1 MTGVLVLITG
11 TGRSGTSTISGSL
24 HHLGLHVPG
33 PYLGANKSNPKGFY
47 ESTWAVDFHKKV
59 TKRARIND
67 FDGQPDA
74 LDRAK
79 DAITPEMR
87 AELVTWL
94 RQQADGGDQLVVKD
108 PRSVWAQRVW
118 REAASDAGLEIR
130 YLSMLRHPAE
140 VIGSRATYYASKA
153 DEARRRRYETCS
165 VARWVNSSLISERE
179 TRGSRRTFV
188 PYTDLLD
195 DWRPVIRR
203 VRDELGLTLNADL
216 EPGEHHPVDDFVD
229 PDLRRVRVTW
239 DDLSVP
245 SDLESTA
252 QGVWEELLTLCARG
266 ASDEE
271 TEGRLD
277 ALADRYRRIYDDAE
291 AIALDATATAAEEA
305 RRGARE
311 ARERKA
317 KQKRRAPRELPL
329 EERPLRDVS
338 GRDLLRAAG
347 QRLTGRLRRR

>member
-1 MTGVLVLITG
+1 
-11 TGRSGTSTISGSL
+11 
-24 HHLGLHVPG
+24 
-33 PYLGANKSNPKGFY
+33 
-47 ESTWAVDFHKKV
+47 
-59 TKRARIND
+59 
-67 FDGQPDA
+67 
-74 LDRAK
+74 
-79 DAITPEMR
+79 
-87 AELVTWL
+87 
-94 RQQADGGDQLVVKD
+94 
-108 PRSVWAQRVW
+108 
-118 REAASDAGLEIR
+118 
-130 YLSMLRHPAE
+130 
-140 VIGSRATYYASKA
+140 
-153 DEARRRRYETCS
+153 
-165 VARWVNSSLISERE
+165 
-179 TRGSRRTFV
+179 
-188 PYTDLLD
+188 
-195 DWRPVIRR
+195 
-203 VRDELGLTLNADL
+203 
-216 EPGEHHPVDDFVD
+216 
-229 PDLRRVRVTW
+229 VTW